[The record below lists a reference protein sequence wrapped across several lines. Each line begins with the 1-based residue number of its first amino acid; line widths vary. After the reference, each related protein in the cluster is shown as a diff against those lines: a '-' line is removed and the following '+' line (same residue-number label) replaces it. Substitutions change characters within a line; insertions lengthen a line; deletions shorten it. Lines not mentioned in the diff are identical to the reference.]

1 MYGLSAYGIHT
12 WMPAYYIRY
21 HDMTTGEAGTIIS
34 LIVGVLGATGAIVGG
49 ALCSKL
55 NQRDLRWS
63 CWLPAIAI
71 GISLPLLIAMLITNN
86 TALAIGF
93 FIIPGA
99 LSSIYAGP
107 TWSLVQELVPNHK
120 RAIAASVY
128 LMIFNLIGLGLG
140 PLFVGILSDVYIP
153 HLGDGSLRWSMIS
166 VLMVSVLG
174 IVFYLRAAGSV
185 LNDIRLSQD
194 R

>member
-1 MYGLSAYGIHT
+1 
-12 WMPAYYIRY
+12 
-21 HDMTTGEAGTIIS
+21 
-34 LIVGVLGATGAIVGG
+34 
-49 ALCSKL
+49 
-55 NQRDLRWS
+55 
-63 CWLPAIAI
+63 
-71 GISLPLLIAMLITNN
+71 MLITNN